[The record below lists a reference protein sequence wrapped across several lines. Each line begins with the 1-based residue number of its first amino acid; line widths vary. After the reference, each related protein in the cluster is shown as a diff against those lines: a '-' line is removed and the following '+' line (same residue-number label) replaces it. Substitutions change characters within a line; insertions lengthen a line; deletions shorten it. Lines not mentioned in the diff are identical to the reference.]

1 MVVLL
6 LCNHFPPA
14 VDGVGDYT
22 YRLGVELARQG
33 QEVHVLCRK
42 QSSGI
47 PLPAGMTLHPLFD
60 SWGARSE
67 DAVLA
72 LAGRIR
78 PDWLGLQYVPHGF
91 LPTGLPFFLPRL
103 LERIR
108 RLGLRICITFH
119 EVQVRQTGLRG
130 YITGALQRRIA
141 YAMCRQANACVTSIE
156 FYAGLLDELYPDIR
170 LIPVGSNIEVP
181 VLRSPERA
189 RLRQELF
196 PDMPYI
202 VSTFGQRDHTAMLD
216 ALQRINASGMKT
228 GLLICGKAQKQNRQL
243 PNVYYTGYRSAGEIG
258 AYLQCSDLFLLPDY
272 AGPNGE
278 GGTCTKSG
286 SLAAAF
292 AAGLPVAGV
301 RGDMTN
307 SLLRH
312 GENIWL
318 APAGNA
324 AGIEQALR
332 LLLSDASL
340 RSRLQAGGR
349 QLFET
354 HLSWRQI
361 AAGYNAILQPHDR
374 VEAFV

>member
-1 MVVLL
+1 MLL

-22 YRLGVELARQG
+22 YRLGAELARQG
-33 QEVHVLCRK
+33 HAVHVLCRK

-47 PLPAGMTLHPLFD
+47 PLPASMTLHPVFD
-60 SWGARSE
+60 GWNAHSE

-72 LAGRIR
+72 LVERIR
-78 PDWLGLQYVPHGF
+78 PDWLGLQYVPQGF

-130 YITGALQRRIA
+130 YITGALQHRIA
-141 YAMCRQANACVTSIE
+141 HAMCRQADACVTSIE
-156 FYAGLLDELYPDIR
+156 FYAGLLGGLHSDIR

-189 RLRQELF
+189 RMRQELF
-196 PDMPYI
+196 PDTPYI
-202 VSTFGQRDHTAMLD
+202 VGTFGQRDHSAMLD
-216 ALQRINASGMKT
+216 AVQQINASGMKT
-228 GLLICGKAQKQNRQL
+228 GLLICGKAQAHNHQL
-243 PNVYYTGYRSAGEIG
+243 PNVRYTGYRPAAEIG
-258 AYLQCSDLFLLPDY
+258 TYLQCSDLFLLPDY

-318 APAGNA
+318 APDGGTA
-324 AGIEQALR
+324 AIERALR
-332 LLLSDASL
+332 LLLSDDAL
-340 RSRLQAGGR
+340 RSRLQTGGR
-349 QLFET
+349 RLFEA
-354 HLSWRQI
+354 HLSWQQI
-361 AAGYNAILQPHDR
+361 AVGYKAILQPHYR